1 MAPPSPAIRRALVT
15 GSTSGIGRVLAEA
28 LAADGCEV
36 VLTATDATRV
46 DAAAQAFRA
55 KGWRASG
62 IELRLESPESV
73 EAALAELTSRFD
85 RLDILVLNA
94 ALGGVRVP
102 MTEYPQ
108 DVWRTVFEANVHATR
123 HLLAG
128 LHPLLA
134 RAAAARVLFMS
145 TGVARNWKASTGAYA
160 ASKAAA
166 DAIAQVYAVEQ
177 RGGTIRSNI
186 VNPGPTRT
194 RMRAQAYPQ
203 EDPAN
208 LKPPE
213 TLLPLLL
220 WLLSAEAPHG
230 ELIDAEAHPLVRLE
244 IARLPTVPT
253 PLR

>member
-1 MAPPSPAIRRALVT
+1 MAPRNPGNRRALVS
-15 GSTSGIGRVLAEA
+15 GATSGIGRVLAEA

-36 VLTATDATRV
+36 VLTATDASRV
-46 DAAAQAFRA
+46 DAAAQEFRA

-62 IELRLESPESV
+62 IELRLEAPASV
-73 EAALAELTSRFD
+73 EAAVRVIAQRFD
-85 RLDILVLNA
+85 TLDMLVLNA

-108 DVWRTVFEANVHATR
+108 DAWRTVFEANVNATQR
-123 HLLAG
+123 LLAG

-134 RAAAARVLFMS
+134 RAAAGRVLFMS
-145 TGVARNWKASTGAYA
+145 TGVARNWKANTGAYA

-166 DAIAQVYAVEQ
+166 DAIAQIYAVEQ
-177 RGGTIRSNI
+177 GGGTIRSNI

-194 RMRAQAYPQ
+194 RLRAQAYPQ

-208 LKPPE
+208 LKPAA
-213 TLLPLLL
+213 TLLPLLR
-220 WLLSAEAPHG
+220 WLLSEEAPHG
-230 ELIDAEAHPLVRLE
+230 ELIDAEKHPLVRAE
-244 IARLPTVPT
+244 IERLPVAPK

>member
-1 MAPPSPAIRRALVT
+1 MAPPSPGHRRALVT

-36 VLTATDATRV
+36 MLTATDASRA
-46 DAAAQAFRA
+46 DAAAQELCNR
-55 KGWRASG
+55 GWPAVG
-62 IELRLESPESV
+62 IELRLESPASV
-73 EAALAELTSRFD
+73 EAALRAIGERFD
-85 RLDILVLNA
+85 TLDVLVLNA
-94 ALGGVRVP
+94 ALGGVRVAIA
-102 MTEYPQ
+102 EYPQ
-108 DVWRTVFEANVHATR
+108 HLWRTVFEANVHATR
-123 HLLAG
+123 RLLAG

-134 RAAAARVLFMS
+134 RAGAGRVLFMS
-145 TGVARNWKASTGAYA
+145 TGVARNWKANTGAYA

-166 DAIAQVYAVEQ
+166 DAIAQIYAVEQ
-177 RGGTIRSNI
+177 AGSAIRSNI

-213 TLLPLLL
+213 TLLPLLR
-220 WLLSAEAPHG
+220 WLLSEEAPHG
-230 ELIDAEAHPLVRLE
+230 ELIDAEGHALVRGE
-244 IARLPTVPT
+244 IARLPIAPK